1 MLQNDV
7 SRDHFLN
14 MTLKIPNLTTIL
26 EILSELPV
34 QRSVDHEINIFQI
47 SAKKCIN
54 LRYNLDNLS
63 PIFLFHIMTVRDLKI
78 FLTESRDL

>member
-14 MTLKIPNLTTIL
+14 MTLKIPNFTTIF

-34 QRSVDHEINIFQI
+34 QRSVDHKINIFQI
-47 SAKKCIN
+47 SVKNASI
-54 LRYNLDNLS
+54 
-63 PIFLFHIMTVRDLKI
+63 
-78 FLTESRDL
+78 

>member
-14 MTLKIPNLTTIL
+14 MTLKIPNLTAIL

-34 QRSVDHEINIFQI
+34 QRSVDHETNIFQI
-47 SAKKCIN
+47 SAKNASI
-54 LRYNLDNLS
+54 
-63 PIFLFHIMTVRDLKI
+63 
-78 FLTESRDL
+78 